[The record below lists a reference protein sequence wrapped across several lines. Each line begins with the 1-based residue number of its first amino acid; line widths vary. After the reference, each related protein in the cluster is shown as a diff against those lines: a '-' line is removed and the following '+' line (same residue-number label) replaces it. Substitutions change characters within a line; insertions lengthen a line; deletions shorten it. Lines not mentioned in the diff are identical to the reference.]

1 MKKNISKYL
10 AYSLTAIA
18 ALTLGSC
25 GDDDHFDVTG
35 NPNNLAY
42 FRAGDANSNEFTA
55 TVKHTPVGD
64 FSNLSIKLPLY
75 VQRSVAEGTK
85 VTVAIDTTVVAQYN
99 EVKKTKYAALPP
111 AAVELVKPNV
121 VFKADTL
128 ASTDSIEVQLLE
140 NGLSLLTADEYLM
153 PLRITSVSGGA
164 VGSEERGVI
173 YVKIN
178 NVTDYIHVNDN
189 DVVTGTIAHTPV
201 GSFGGIKLDLPA
213 KVSNAAKVGA
223 QATITVDN
231 TLIATYNAENGTS
244 YKEVPAG
251 VLNIENATVTIA
263 EGETASATNFKAS
276 IPESKLAQL
285 TEKGYVVPLRISA
298 SRADGITVENAGII
312 YMVIKTENTLI
323 NDAATS
329 VTGTALDGAT
339 MFTATEKSNLGDLSN
354 LYSGSW
360 SAGWSFQQKSASA
373 SFTIDWGS
381 VKNVTGFGISSY
393 LIKNAKVSISAD
405 GSTWTELGNT
415 ADHTAVNVKQGWSS
429 YPVYVLYGAVPA
441 RYIHMDLELD
451 ENHQYWQ
458 YMQWGYASIDYLSV
472 YTE

>member
-99 EVKKTKYAALPP
+99 EAKETSYAALPP
-111 AAVELVKPNV
+111 AAAELVKNYV
-121 VFKADTL
+121 EFKADTL
-128 ASTDSIEVQLLE
+128 ASTDSVEVQLLE
-140 NGLSLLTADEYLM
+140 SALASLDKEEYLM

-189 DVVTGTIAHTPV
+189 DEVTGTIAHTPV

-223 QATITVDN
+223 QATIAIDN
-231 TLIATYNAENGTS
+231 SLVAEYNAEHNTA
-244 YKEVPAG
+244 YVELPAG
-251 VLNIENATVTIA
+251 ALTIENATVSIA
-263 EGETASATNFKAS
+263 EGATASATNFKAS
-276 IPESKLAQL
+276 IPESKLASL
-285 TEKGYVVPLRISA
+285 TKAGYLVPLKISA
-298 SRADGITVENAGII
+298 SRTDGVEVANAGVI
-312 YMVIKTENTLI
+312 YLVITTAEKLVNEGAKLSDLIGTEISTTDMASWTCETENI
-323 NDAATS
+323 AD
-329 VTGTALDGAT
+329 VTNTGDWSGWNNGTYVV
-339 MFTATEKSNLGDLSN
+339 DLQ
-354 LYSGSW
+354 
-360 SAGWSFQQKSASA
+360 A
-373 SFTIDWGS
+373 
-381 VKNVTGFGISSY
+381 VKNVTGMRFSALYAQWGY
-393 LIKNAKVSISAD
+393 RMKNASISLSTD
-405 GSTWTELGNT
+405 GSSWTDCGTISNFVLESNWVT
-415 ADHTAVNVKQGWSS
+415 YA
-429 YPVYVLYGAVPA
+429 LYGAIPA
-441 RYIHMDLELD
+441 RYIKMTLNAD
-451 ENHQYWQ
+451 Y
-458 YMQWGYASIDYLSV
+458 GIDAIRV
-472 YTE
+472 FAQ